1 VLETHPSRGVVRFES
16 FETDLGAGEVRKHGH
31 RIRLQD
37 QPFRILQVLLE
48 HSGEVVTR
56 EELQRQIWPSD
67 TFVDFDRG
75 LNNAVKRLREALG
88 DSAEH
93 PRFIE
98 TLPRRGY
105 RFIGTVTPV
114 PAVPSASAAF
124 GQTGPAPL
132 APVQQSTQTEHAPNW
147 VKIAV
152 GILLTTATIAFLFV
166 FLRMKPTATLSTLA
180 LVPFTTLPGLEVAPT
195 FSPDGKQIA
204 FAWSGDPATRSNG
217 FDLYVKAV
225 GREDLLRLTHHPS
238 EWITPAWS
246 PDGSQIA
253 FYRVSGED
261 TGLYLVPALGGPER
275 KLRPT
280 ERSNL
285 LFPTGLNTA
294 ISWSPDGKWIAYVD
308 SLPSTVN
315 LLSVKSL
322 ESTRLSP
329 AAGCI
334 QEGHPAFSH
343 GGDQLAYI
351 CSLDDSRER
360 GIYVVTLHD
369 GTQKLVTE
377 KIGLQSG
384 IAWTGDDSRL
394 IFAKDQSGESQLF
407 EIAIANG
414 SIQKLLIGQDAT
426 WPAISRK
433 GDRLAFT
440 SSFNTIN
447 IWRKDLM
454 HPTSAGVK
462 LLTSTRE
469 QTNPTY
475 SPDGRHIAFESTRG
489 GVQEV
494 WVSNSD
500 GTNLVQV
507 SKLSNYATG
516 TPRWSPDGTKL
527 VFDSWTGH
535 PEVFVVDFSELIPH
549 RLVTNISGMFQP
561 SWSHDGKWIYFL
573 SFVGEAPRVYRC
585 RENGGNATLLSFGPA
600 FGLHEAFDG
609 ETLYF
614 ADSWSNGR
622 LWKASSTQYAQASA
636 VEGMPLLKDAS
647 LWTVVPGGIY
657 FVPADM
663 PYWICYFDFSARKVR
678 RITDV
683 ARDFNSGNG
692 GLSVSPDGHWLLYS
706 QVEEANSDIM
716 LVDNFH

>member
-1 VLETHPSRGVVRFES
+1 VLETRPTPGVVRFGS
-16 FETDLGAGEVRKHGH
+16 FEVDVRAGEVRKHGH

-48 HSGEVVTR
+48 HAGEVVTR

-105 RFIGTVTPV
+105 RFIGTVTPI
-114 PAVPSASAAF
+114 PAVPSASAEF

-132 APVQQSTQTEHAPNW
+132 APVQQSTRTEHAPNW
-147 VKIAV
+147 LKIAV
-152 GILLTTATIAFLFV
+152 GILLGTVTIAFLFV
-166 FLRMKPTATLSTLA
+166 FLRMKPTATLSALA

-195 FSPDGKQIA
+195 FSPDGKHIA
-204 FAWSGDPATRSNG
+204 FAWSGDPAPGSNG
-217 FDLYVKAV
+217 FDLYIKAV
-225 GREDLLRLTHHPS
+225 GSENLFRLTHHPS

-246 PDGSQIA
+246 PDGTQIA
-253 FYRVSGED
+253 FYRISGED
-261 TGLYLVPALGGPER
+261 TGLYLVPAQGGPER
-275 KLRPT
+275 KLRPAK
-280 ERSNL
+280 RSNM
-285 LFPTGLNTA
+285 LFIKGLATT

-315 LLSVKSL
+315 LFSVESL
-322 ESTRLSP
+322 ESTPLSP
-329 AAGCI
+329 AVGCI
-334 QEGHPAFSH
+334 QEGLPAFSNR
-343 GGDQLAYI
+343 GDQLAYI
-351 CSLDDSRER
+351 CALDSFENR
-360 GIYVVTLHD
+360 IYVFTLHD
-369 GTQKLVTE
+369 GTQKLVT
-377 KIGLQSG
+377 KFSGLQSG

-394 IFAKDQSGESQLF
+394 ILALDQSGGSELL
-407 EIAIANG
+407 EIALANG
-414 SIQKLLIGQDAT
+414 SIQKLLIGQDAA

-454 HPTSAGVK
+454 HPASAGVK

-475 SPDGRHIAFESTRG
+475 SPDGKHIAFESTRG

-494 WVSNSD
+494 WVSDSD

-507 SKLSNYATG
+507 SRLSNYATG
-516 TPRWSPDGTKL
+516 TPRWSPDSTKL
-527 VFDSWTGH
+527 VFDSWYTGH
-535 PEVFVVDFSELIPH
+535 PQVFVVDLPELIPH
-549 RLVTNISGMFQP
+549 KLVTNISGMFQP

-585 RENGGNATLLSFGPA
+585 PENGGNATLLSFGPA

-614 ADSWSNGR
+614 ADSWNNGR
-622 LWKASSTQYAQASA
+622 LWKVSSNQYAQASA
-636 VEGMPLLKDAS
+636 VESMPLLKDAS

-663 PYWICYFDFSARKVR
+663 PYSICYFDFSARKVR
-678 RITDV
+678 RVTNV

-706 QVEEANSDIM
+706 QVDEVNSDIM
-716 LVDNFH
+716 LVDHFH